1 MVEDE
6 DLALQE
12 GGLALY
18 QRQRLTR
25 DLLIEVLTLSIVVV
39 EDLALRLGRAGV
51 LGDEELDGL
60 GAVRHTPSGIDA
72 RA

>member
-12 GGLALY
+12 CGLALH
-18 QRQRLTR
+18 QRQCLTR

-39 EDLALRLGRAGV
+39 EDLALCLGRAGV

-60 GAVRHTPSGIDA
+60 SPVRHTTCGIDA